1 MKGIMS
7 LLPLRTRHLMMRAA
21 LLTLA
26 LLLSACGGGLS
37 KDDSDEAFAVNAG
50 RDRAAAEQSEVSL
63 SAQVSFPSGAVV
75 YNWSQCRSA
84 HHHRRFVAM
93 PRR

>member
-50 RDRAAAEQSEVSL
+50 RDRAAADGFGRCAAEVRCL
-63 SAQVSFPSGAVV
+63 NKFPL
-75 YNWSQCRSA
+75 W
-84 HHHRRFVAM
+84 F
-93 PRR
+93 

>member
-50 RDRAAAEQSEVSL
+50 RDRAAWALSFSL
-63 SAQVSFPSGAVV
+63 LLPANKTVDSFWKFFGRFPAVFRPV
-75 YNWSQCRSA
+75 
-84 HHHRRFVAM
+84 
-93 PRR
+93 